1 MNSFNLYLSS
11 DLGKGFSLNF
21 ETKLNDSRINQDNYE
36 VAVSQISFSNTE
48 KLDLGK
54 IVFCSYLKGPEGPP
68 KNTELSIFA
77 HMGESFSNVFERINS
92 EIAKIYKKNEF
103 ARRVYLRSKNYI
115 TEREIY
121 YDDSK
126 SGIANA
132 IVLPFLNDDSL
143 NKIVDEQIDFLC
155 PNMTLQYYK
164 DVNKDKKY
172 VLLHNLKSLNHTISY
187 TGNITSI
194 IEGLKDKLFNEISG
208 GPQHVI
214 LESEFLQ
221 DMKLLFIETDIIENG
236 KYCNNDMQILKL
248 FETKTQSTPQLID
261 FSDCMEYRQLKYKE
275 VNERLAIE
283 NEKRKETI
291 NISFKDRNFKNL
303 NFSQGNI
310 LVKLH
315 FRKRKYEQ
323 NSTS

>member
-11 DLGKGFSLNF
+11 DIGKGFSTNF

-36 VAVSQISFSNTE
+36 VAVSQISFSNTQT
-48 KLDLGK
+48 LDLGK
-54 IVFCSYLKGPEGPP
+54 IIFCSYIKGPEGPP
-68 KNTELSIFA
+68 TLTEISIIA
-77 HMGESFSNVFERINS
+77 KMGESFSQVFERLNI
-92 EIAKIYKKNEF
+92 EIAKIFAKNEY

-115 TEREIY
+115 SEKEIY
-121 YDDSK
+121 YDDVK

-132 IVLPFLNDDSL
+132 IILPLINDDKL
-143 NKIVDEQIDFLC
+143 KKIIDEQIKILC
-155 PNMTLQYYK
+155 PNMTLQYAL
-164 DVNKDKKY
+164 DVNMDKKY
-172 VLLHNLKSLNHTISY
+172 VLLHNLNSLNHTISY
-187 TGNITSI
+187 SGNITTI

-221 DMKLLFIETDIIENG
+221 DMTLLFIETDIIENG
-236 KYCNNDMQILKL
+236 KYSNNDLKILKF

-275 VNERLAIE
+275 VNERLPLE

-291 NISFKDRNFKNL
+291 NISFKDKNFKNL